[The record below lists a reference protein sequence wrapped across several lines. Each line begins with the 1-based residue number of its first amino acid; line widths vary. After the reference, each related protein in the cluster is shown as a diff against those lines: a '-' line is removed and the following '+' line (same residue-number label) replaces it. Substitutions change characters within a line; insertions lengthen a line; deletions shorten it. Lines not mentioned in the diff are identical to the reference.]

1 MNHLKASVANAP
13 PFLSPLNDCLLSLLN
28 IMSWRFFALVPCKK
42 KLFVWDMIGYDTPP
56 SDLFVH

>member
-1 MNHLKASVANAP
+1 MNHLKASVASAP

-42 KLFVWDMIGYDTPP
+42 KTIRVGYDWI
-56 SDLFVH
+56 